1 MISELN
7 KRILTSIILLLFI
20 FSFLK
25 YSNENYFLGLFLI
38 IGFICYF
45 EWMLVN
51 SDTLGGSNYF
61 KNSSIHLF
69 GFFYFLFVFPAS
81 AYYLRFGV
89 MKSSMYYPDVNL
101 NFFYLILI
109 ICIFSDVG
117 GYVVGKTIGGKKLTK
132 ISPNKTISGSVG
144 SFIFSIFPIIFI
156 YLFNIEVQFL
166 KLNLVNILFS
176 LFVSLI
182 CQLGDLFFSYFKRLN
197 NKKNYSKLFPGHG
210 GLLDRIDGLV
220 IVIPVMCLIKIFE
233 IL

>member
-1 MISELN
+1 MNSELI
-7 KRILTSIILLLFI
+7 KRIFTSIVLLIFTFSILIYLNKDF
-20 FSFLK
+20 FG
-25 YSNENYFLGLFLI
+25 YFLI
-38 IGFICYF
+38 IAGIFCF
-45 EWMLVN
+45 AEWINTNFNIVKKNN
-51 SDTLGGSNYF
+51 SYF
-61 KNSSIHLF
+61 K
-69 GFFYFLFVFPAS
+69 
-81 AYYLRFGV
+81 
-89 MKSSMYYPDVNL
+89 
-101 NFFYLILI
+101 FYLILLFGFI
-109 ICIFSDVG
+109 YFFLILPFSAFYLRFTIGLDFFLFILLVCIFSDVG
-117 GYVVGKTIGGKKLTK
+117 GYFFGKIIGGKKLTK

-156 YLFNIEVQFL
+156 YLFNIEAASV

-220 IVIPVMCLIKIFE
+220 IVIPVVYFIKIFE

>member
-25 YSNENYFLGLFLI
+25 YSNEDYFLGLFLI

-51 SDTLGGSNYF
+51 SDTLRGSNYF

-81 AYYLRFGV
+81 AFYLRYGG
-89 MKSSMYYPDVNL
+89 MKSSMDYPDINL
-101 NFFYLILI
+101 NFFYLILV

-144 SFIFSIFPIIFI
+144 SFIFSIFPIIYI

-166 KLNLVNILFS
+166 KLNLENILFS

-220 IVIPVMCLIKIFE
+220 IVIPVVCLIKIFE